1 VHDLFGNTLV
11 ELGAY
16 LPFQVSAKL
25 YGAVETLPKKLQMK
39 VVPHFTVWP
48 KQFETDLP
56 NFEDI
61 GVYFLPLERRYAFL
75 ILATNGVAPGGTESI
90 MICYQ
95 SGLIFC
101 WH

>member
-16 LPFQVSAKL
+16 FPFRVSAKL
-25 YGAVETLPKKLQMK
+25 YGAIEKMPTKLQMK
-39 VVPHFTVWP
+39 LVSHSTVWP
-48 KQFETDLP
+48 KQFKTELP

-75 ILATNGVAPGGTESI
+75 LLSHLLLALDMVLEWTD
-90 MICYQ
+90 MIE
-95 SGLIFC
+95 I
-101 WH
+101 